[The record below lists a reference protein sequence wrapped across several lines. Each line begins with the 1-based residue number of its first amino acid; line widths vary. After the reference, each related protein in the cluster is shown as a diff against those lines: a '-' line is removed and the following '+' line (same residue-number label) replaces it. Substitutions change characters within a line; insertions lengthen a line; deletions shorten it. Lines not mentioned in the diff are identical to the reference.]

1 MPRTQPRQA
10 SRPPRT
16 RKRRDKRHG
25 IQLQCPRRGIQAH
38 QLAGSGHLARRAQ
51 AAGAPYRRGGDPG
64 GGVLRRYAVADRR
77 ARERPRAGEQAEGRV
92 PRQEETGGQPRPA
105 PPAAARDRYPVRRAA
120 AATAEPLADGRAARR
135 HQPGGSRPRPA
146 VRFVQAGPL
155 RDGARVLRGAA
166 DPGEGRRQLPRHG
179 RFRERRGAAV
189 AHRHA
194 ERRVDPG
201 RQGRHPHHGCRGKDL
216 PLSRRR
222 GSGGAAQVGA
232 GEERPLDDPSPR
244 PHRAIRGRRRAWR
257 LRRGGAR
264 RSEAGACGAD
274 EGRARARRAAAAG
287 QALRAGA
294 LYGGGADRP
303 VPSRAHRRRGGRQ
316 PRRRQQARARSE
328 PAEGAARVV
337 SAGVDPDARHDHPE
351 QGGVRAGQG
360 RPEPLPRAKGELH
373 GPELRSGHGHRRR
386 RDQPEGAGPGQRRGM
401 GGAHQRAAT
410 GGGQTMNTKTMKAV
424 YGFALW
430 LAAFGLATA
439 QSNSIESFE
448 VTQVGGKT
456 IVRSTTKDPLRNVP
470 PNFAVASPARIAFDF
485 PNTVNALGRASQ
497 DIGQGELRSMNLV
510 QGSERTRL
518 VLNLRRPVAH
528 EASLDGGAL
537 VISLSEPAVAQ
548 TAPGGQIAHFAEGK
562 AEARHAIR
570 DVDFRRGR
578 AGEGRVVV
586 DLSDTSTGIDIRQ
599 QGQNIIVEFIK
610 TALPDNLRR
619 RLDVIDFGTP
629 VTTVSTFPQ
638 GENVRMVIEPKGQ
651 WEHNAYQTDT
661 QFVVEV
667 KPVVADP
674 SREGQRGRYTGEK
687 LSLNFQNVEVRA
699 VLNVIADFTDLNI
712 ITSDT
717 VTGNITLRLK
727 DVPWDQALEIILQT
741 RGLDSRRSGNVVWIA
756 PRDELATREKLALEA
771 TQQISDLEQT
781 RTEAF
786 QMNYQKAADVQKL
799 LSDPSQRI
807 LSKRGSA
814 VVDARTNTLFIQ
826 DTPSHLEEVRR
837 LIAKIDVAVRQVMIE
852 ARIVEANDSFSK
864 NLGVR
869 FGYAETQNNGR
880 NIGGL
885 RPVIGAELLNTQQL
899 AQLPTA
905 TTPSP
910 TLSSPQGVQVGLPA
924 TGFNNF
930 QAGQLSFV
938 LFNQS
943 LSRTLSLELSALEAD
958 GKGKIISSPRVLT
971 ANQVEALIEQG
982 TEIPY
987 QQASSSG
994 ATTTGFRKANL
1005 ALKVKPQSTPDDNI
1019 IMTLDVN
1026 KDQVGATTPAGVQI
1040 NTKHVKTEVLVE
1052 NGGTVVI
1059 GGIYEQND
1067 RTDITKVPVLG
1078 DLPVIG
1084 WLFKNTT
1091 L

>member
-1 MPRTQPRQA
+1 
-10 SRPPRT
+10 
-16 RKRRDKRHG
+16 
-25 IQLQCPRRGIQAH
+25 
-38 QLAGSGHLARRAQ
+38 
-51 AAGAPYRRGGDPG
+51 
-64 GGVLRRYAVADRR
+64 
-77 ARERPRAGEQAEGRV
+77 
-92 PRQEETGGQPRPA
+92 
-105 PPAAARDRYPVRRAA
+105 
-120 AATAEPLADGRAARR
+120 
-135 HQPGGSRPRPA
+135 
-146 VRFVQAGPL
+146 
-155 RDGARVLRGAA
+155 
-166 DPGEGRRQLPRHG
+166 
-179 RFRERRGAAV
+179 
-189 AHRHA
+189 
-194 ERRVDPG
+194 
-201 RQGRHPHHGCRGKDL
+201 
-216 PLSRRR
+216 
-222 GSGGAAQVGA
+222 
-232 GEERPLDDPSPR
+232 
-244 PHRAIRGRRRAWR
+244 
-257 LRRGGAR
+257 
-264 RSEAGACGAD
+264 
-274 EGRARARRAAAAG
+274 
-287 QALRAGA
+287 
-294 LYGGGADRP
+294 
-303 VPSRAHRRRGGRQ
+303 
-316 PRRRQQARARSE
+316 
-328 PAEGAARVV
+328 
-337 SAGVDPDARHDHPE
+337 
-351 QGGVRAGQG
+351 
-360 RPEPLPRAKGELH
+360 
-373 GPELRSGHGHRRR
+373 
-386 RDQPEGAGPGQRRGM
+386 
-401 GGAHQRAAT
+401 
-410 GGGQTMNTKTMKAV
+410 MNTKTMKAV

-430 LAAFGLATA
+430 LAGIGLALA

-448 VTQVGGKT
+448 VSQQAGKT
-456 IVRSTTKDPLRNVP
+456 IVRITTKEPLRNVP

-497 DIGQGELRSMNLV
+497 DIGQGELRSMNVV
-510 QGSERTRL
+510 QGSDRTRL

-528 EASLDGGAL
+528 ETSLDGSAL

-548 TAPGGQIAHFAEGK
+548 TAPGGQVAHFAEGK
-562 AEARHAIR
+562 AEAKHAIR

-599 QGQNIIVEFIK
+599 QGQNVIVEFIK

-619 RLDVIDFGTP
+619 RLDVVDFGTP
-629 VTTVSTFPQ
+629 VTTVSTFQQ

-799 LSDPSQRI
+799 LADPSQRI

-814 VVDARTNTLFIQ
+814 VVDGRTNTLFVQ

-864 NLGVR
+864 NLGAR
-869 FGYAETQNNGR
+869 FGYTEDARGGQIGR

-885 RPVIGAELLNTQQL
+885 KPVIGADLTNTGQAAGL
-899 AQLPTA
+899 VAG
-905 TTPSP
+905 TPNLTSFP
-910 TLSSPQGVQVGLPA
+910 GGLQSSLPA
-924 TGFNNF
+924 QGGFNAFN
-930 QAGQLSFV
+930 AGQFSFV
-938 LFNQS
+938 LFNAS
-943 LSRTLSLELSALEAD
+943 LSRILSLEISALEAD

-987 QQASSSG
+987 QQSTSSG
-994 ATTTGFRKANL
+994 ATSVSFRKANL
-1005 ALKVKPQSTPDDNI
+1005 SLKVKPQITPDDNI
-1019 IMTLDVN
+1019 IMSLDVN
-1026 KDQVGATTPAGVQI
+1026 KDQPGATTPAGVQI

-1059 GGIYEQND
+1059 GGIYEQTD
-1067 RTDITKVPVLG
+1067 RTDITRIPFFGELPFLG
-1078 DLPVIG
+1078 F
-1084 WLFKNTT
+1084 LFRNNNSLTNKTELLVFITPRIVNERLTIR
-1091 L
+1091 